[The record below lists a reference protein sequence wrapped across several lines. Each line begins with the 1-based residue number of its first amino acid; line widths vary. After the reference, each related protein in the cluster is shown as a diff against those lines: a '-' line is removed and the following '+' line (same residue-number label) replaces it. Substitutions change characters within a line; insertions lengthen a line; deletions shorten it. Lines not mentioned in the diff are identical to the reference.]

1 VSGHIKDVSVS
12 GDDIFDRF
20 SGKNESCVLFGYGGS
35 NTHFLEGRI
44 DLSNRQVALND
55 IVQPSQPPQSGAIVA
70 IDKSV
75 DRNPWDL
82 PVLEI
87 TEVVKSGQPGRVE
100 VVSFQTL
107 LMLAQRSA
115 NRAWRPDSIE
125 PRVTLPVKLLK
136 IRLCTNRSILTGLQ
150 RSMELQH
157 EVSSHCGRMHMRS
170 RFALGSCCHLWHV
183 IYRAPR
189 SLDDGRS

>member
-1 VSGHIKDVSVS
+1 VYLDVSGHIKDVPVS

-87 TEVVKSGQPGRVE
+87 TDVVKSGQPGRVE
-100 VVSFQTL
+100 VVSFQAL

-115 NRAWRPDSIE
+115 KRAWRPDSIG

-150 RSMELQH
+150 RSMGITTMKFLLI
-157 EVSSHCGRMHMRS
+157 VGGCICALASLWGVVAICGM
-170 RFALGSCCHLWHV
+170 
-183 IYRAPR
+183 
-189 SLDDGRS
+189 